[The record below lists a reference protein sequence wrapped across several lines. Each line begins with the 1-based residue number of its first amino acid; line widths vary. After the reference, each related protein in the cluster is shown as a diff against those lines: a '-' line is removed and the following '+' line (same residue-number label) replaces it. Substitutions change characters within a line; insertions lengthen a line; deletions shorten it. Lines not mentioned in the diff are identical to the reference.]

1 MSGTLNAGANAAL
14 CDLALTFGGDLS
26 TDATGDLAV
35 SSGSQLGQERVLRRL
50 LTNPGNYLWW
60 LAYGAG
66 LARFIG
72 RPAAPLRI
80 AAVTKAQ
87 MALEAAVARN
97 PPPKVVTQVGKD
109 GTVTESISYVDAVSG
124 TQQILTLPV
133 GD

>member
-1 MSGTLNAGANAAL
+1 MSGTLNAGSNPAM
-14 CDLALTFGGDLS
+14 CDLALTCGSDLEI
-26 TDATGDLAV
+26 DATGDLAT

-50 LTNPGNYLWW
+50 LTNPGAYIFHLN
-60 LAYGAG
+60 YGAG

-87 MALEAAVARN
+87 MALEAAVSQT
-97 PPPKVVTQVGKD
+97 PPPTVRTQVGKD
-109 GTVTESISYVDAVSG
+109 GTVVQSISYVDATSG
-124 TQQILTLPV
+124 SVQTLTVPV